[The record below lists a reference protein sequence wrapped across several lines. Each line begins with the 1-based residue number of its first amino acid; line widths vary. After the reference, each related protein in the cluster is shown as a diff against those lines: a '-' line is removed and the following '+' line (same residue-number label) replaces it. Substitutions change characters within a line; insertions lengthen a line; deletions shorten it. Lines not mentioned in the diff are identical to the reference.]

1 MPDANDERRR
11 YTEQEVGVILRRAAE
26 LQQHEPGAGVEPSSL
41 SLKELEQ
48 VAREAGIDPRFVRRA
63 AQDVAERA
71 PAGRPVR
78 FLGAPLV
85 LVVEREV
92 DGEAGH
98 DDYEALVEEI
108 RGTLNDVGSVNT
120 LGRSFAWRST
130 NVQRLVSVTITPR
143 GGRTRIRVEERLTN
157 LAGGLFGG
165 IGGGLG
171 GAGIGLS
178 LGVGIGGFDLV
189 GAALIA
195 AVGCVIGSYALARA
209 IYRGMAGS
217 RARRLTDMA
226 DRLVDLIARR

>member
-26 LQQHEPGAGVEPSSL
+26 LQQHEPGAGVETSSL

-63 AQDVAERA
+63 AQDVTERA

-108 RGTLNDVGSVNT
+108 RGTLNDVGTVNT
-120 LGRSFAWRST
+120 LGRSFAWRSA

-165 IGGGLG
+165 LGGGLG
-171 GAGIGLS
+171 MTGIAVS
-178 LGVGIGGFDLV
+178 LGVGIGAFDLV
-189 GAALIA
+189 GAAFLA
-195 AVGCVIGSYALARA
+195 AAGCLYGSWALARV

-226 DRLVDLIARR
+226 DRLADLIAPR